1 MSRTQQRLR
10 MARHTSSR
18 LLRWLAARGSATL
31 AQLYAWGESGGAAW
45 RHWREA
51 RDPATP
57 PADPPTVEEHHT
69 LVARGTGG
77 RLELEGNCLRLIKGG
92 TFGYFLE
99 VMGIEGGF
107 MEHTIRVSDI
117 SAVELDKP
125 ALFFRYIRFSY
136 PGSPPMTGHDV
147 KDMMAENALIMSLI
161 DNRQLY
167 RIVEEI
173 ERSMHRQAG
182 P

>member
-1 MSRTQQRLR
+1 
-10 MARHTSSR
+10 
-18 LLRWLAARGSATL
+18 
-31 AQLYAWGESGGAAW
+31 
-45 RHWREA
+45 
-51 RDPATP
+51 
-57 PADPPTVEEHHT
+57 
-69 LVARGTGG
+69 
-77 RLELEGNCLRLIKGG
+77 
-92 TFGYFLE
+92 
-99 VMGIEGGF
+99 